1 MKIAPLFDSQSELTD
16 GSGSKCAIVLTTRVR
31 LARNLAGQP
40 FPGWA
45 KESQRSAMMAEGMEA
60 VSRLSQM
67 KKGLSL
73 TLEELTDLEKQ
84 ILVERHLISREL
96 SNAKRGAGVVISR
109 DQSTSVMINEEDY
122 LRIQVLRAGFQLKK
136 VWSTINALDSELEEK
151 LNYAFSPTLGY
162 LTACPTNLGTGMRA
176 SAMMHLPA
184 LVISSQME
192 KVVRAVNQ
200 LGHGRARPLRRGL
213 RRQRQHFPDLQPD
226 HARRVRGGDHQ
237 APLQRAQHDHRA

>member
-96 SNAKRGAGVVISR
+96 STAKRGAGGGHQPRS
-109 DQSTSVMINEEDY
+109 D
-122 LRIQVLRAGFQLKK
+122 
-136 VWSTINALDSELEEK
+136 
-151 LNYAFSPTLGY
+151 
-162 LTACPTNLGTGMRA
+162 
-176 SAMMHLPA
+176 H
-184 LVISSQME
+184 
-192 KVVRAVNQ
+192 
-200 LGHGRARPLRRGL
+200 LGHDQRGGL
-213 RRQRQHFPDLQPD
+213 PSHPGP
-226 HARRVRGGDHQ
+226 ARRLSAQKGLEHD
-237 APLQRAQHDHRA
+237 QRPQGH